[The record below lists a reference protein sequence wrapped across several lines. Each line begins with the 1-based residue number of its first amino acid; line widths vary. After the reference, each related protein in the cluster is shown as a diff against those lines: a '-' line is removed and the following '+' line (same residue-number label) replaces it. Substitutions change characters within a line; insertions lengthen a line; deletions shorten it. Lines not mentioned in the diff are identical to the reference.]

1 MGWLYQDNPVDDPVA
16 ELTAHYTYDGDT
28 RTWVALAAARVANT
42 VYIAVQSTDKATG
55 QTYVFAAVILFSNST
70 KNGFG
75 NKHMDETVG
84 PAQCDCPDRIMR
96 LLTPITDLPN
106 PGYAANWRARVEA
119 RKIEKRQQRQ
129 RRQSLRLGDIVALP
143 DAAYFSPGI
152 TASTFRVADFDRKT
166 PIFEALDR
174 PGLRCRLKAET
185 LAGATI
191 TRPES
196 SDLTPGGV

>member
-75 NKHMDETVG
+75 YKHMDETVG
-84 PAQCDCPDRIMR
+84 PSQCDCPDRIMR

-119 RKIEKRQQRQ
+119 RKNEKRQQRE
-129 RRQSLRLGDIVALP
+129 RRQSLRLGASSRCQTPPTSPAASPPAHSASLISTGRRRFSNRWTARDFAVA
-143 DAAYFSPGI
+143 
-152 TASTFRVADFDRKT
+152 
-166 PIFEALDR
+166 
-174 PGLRCRLKAET
+174 
-185 LAGATI
+185 
-191 TRPES
+191 
-196 SDLTPGGV
+196 